1 MGALIRERRKA
12 LDLTQNGLAVEA
24 GVSPHTIKYLERG
37 WLHTPDEPYSPQR
50 KSLVKLSDVLGI
62 PLDRML
68 ETYGYKAG
76 ARDKAQF
83 TVTGLTPEQ
92 VEQVRQFIEDLRKK

>member
-12 LDLTQNGLAVEA
+12 LGLTQNGLAVEA
-24 GVSPHTIKYLERG
+24 GVSPHTIKYAERG
-37 WLHTPDEPYSPQR
+37 WLHTPDEPYKPQR

-68 ETYGYKAG
+68 ATYGYDTG
-76 ARDKAQF
+76 TRDKAQF

-92 VEQVRQFIEDLRKK
+92 VERVRRFIEDLRKK